1 MGRNICICFPV
12 IGRIDVCCH
21 IAVVSEGNKNT
32 QHIHWVQCPAA
43 GNAGVYR
50 LPRLWEQVADP
61 FPWSLSCLAL
71 RVQPSGGEM
80 ESVCPQLAQHVFPNV
95 SVPLF
100 SSPVQ
105 SCSRWGDKHG
115 AQPQAVQEIFQY
127 FFQSKKHVL
136 TACATSG
143 GIFILQAILF
153 CGHMTQYSW
162 QVLFAHSAKAK
173 HIFDKWNWKKKR
185 SYLAIVSGIL
195 LREGIWHSQKSRLEL
210 SLVVQFKNKRLY
222 GHYKCATT
230 DTLKTVLAST
240 LRNGNY
246 SFPL

>member
-127 FFQSKKHVL
+127 FVQKTCFDRLCHIWRDIYSASHSFLRPHDTILLTGSICALCKSK
-136 TACATSG
+136 TY
-143 GIFILQAILF
+143 F
-153 CGHMTQYSW
+153 W
-162 QVLFAHSAKAK
+162 QMKL
-173 HIFDKWNWKKKR
+173 KKKEVVFSNCEWNTLER
-185 SYLAIVSGIL
+185 GNLAQPKVQIGAIFSRAV
-195 LREGIWHSQKSRLEL
+195 QK
-210 SLVVQFKNKRLY
+210 QK
-222 GHYKCATT
+222 
-230 DTLKTVLAST
+230 TLW
-240 LRNGNY
+240 
-246 SFPL
+246 PL